1 MKKNVTLAFLALL
14 IFSGVSLAIDLPF
27 NLNNLARKKGSIE
40 PSSKLRMA
48 ETAIAQ
54 FYVDS
59 IDEEKLV
66 EDAIRGMIENLDP
79 HSSYTNAEETKELN
93 EPLQGNF
100 SGIGIT
106 FNMNQDTLYV
116 IQTVSGGP
124 SEKVGILAGDRIIAV
139 NDTAIAGQNMKNSEI
154 MKRLRGPKGTRVDV
168 TVLRGKEEIPFSIIR
183 DDIPIYSVDAAY
195 MVDNKTGYIRLN
207 KFASETPAEVRKAL
221 TDLKKQGMENL
232 ILDLTDNGG
241 GYLQASV
248 DLLGEFLDPGSL
260 AVYTEGLNSPR
271 SNNYARPHGK
281 EPLFNDGRL
290 VVMLNQYSASA
301 SEITA
306 GAIQDWD
313 RGLVVGRRTFGKGLV
328 QRPIPF
334 PDGSMIRLTVAHYY
348 TPTGRDIQ
356 KPYEKGDVK
365 KYNHDIVDRFESGEL
380 MHADSLKY
388 NDSLKVKTINLGRDI
403 YGGGGIYPDSFVALD
418 TMENT
423 RYYRNVMAKG
433 LINRYVISYVD
444 EYRKELQKKYKNDDA
459 FAKDFEVTPEMLG
472 KLKEMAEAE
481 GVEYNQ
487 EEFDRSEPLFKTVI
501 KALIGR
507 DIYGNETYYKIFNMH
522 NPIFKEAVRLI
533 GSDDYPLLLGPGPVV
548 KYSK

>member
-1 MKKNVTLAFLALL
+1 MFIMLGALVAL
-14 IFSGVSLAIDLPF
+14 GAIARPQYDA
-27 NLNNLARKKGSIE
+27 ARKIA
-40 PSSKLRMA
+40 LA
-48 ETAIAQ
+48 ESAIAQ
-54 FYVDS
+54 LYVDT
-59 IDEEKLV
+59 IDETKLV
-66 EDAIRGMIENLDP
+66 EDAIKGMLEGLDP
-79 HSSYTNAEETKELN
+79 HSSYTSPEETKELN

-124 SEKVGILAGDRIIAV
+124 SEKVGILAGDRIISV
-139 NDTAIAGQNMKNSEI
+139 NDTSIAGQKMKNSDI
-154 MKRLRGPKGTRVDV
+154 MKRLRGPKGTKVDV
-168 TVLRGKEEIPFSIIR
+168 TVLRGKEEIPFRITR

-195 MVDNKTGYIRLN
+195 MVDDSTGYIRLN
-207 KFASETPAEVRKAL
+207 KFAAETPEEMRKAL
-221 TDLKKQGMENL
+221 ADLKKKGMENL

-241 GYLQASV
+241 GYLQAAV
-248 DLLGEFLDPGSL
+248 EMLGEFLEPGSL

-271 SNNYARPHGK
+271 NDNFTHPHGK
-281 EPLFNDGRL
+281 KPLFADGRL

-306 GAIQDWD
+306 GAVQDWD
-313 RGLVVGRRTFGKGLV
+313 RGLVVGRRSFGKGLV

-356 KPYEKGDVK
+356 KPYTKGDTK
-365 KYNHDIVDRFESGEL
+365 SYNHDIADRFENGEL

-388 NDSLKVKTINLGRDI
+388 NDSLKVKTIRLKRDI

-423 RYYRNVMAKG
+423 KYYRNIMAKG
-433 LINRYVISYVD
+433 LLNRYVISYVD
-444 EYRKELQKKYKNDDA
+444 AHRKELQKKYRTADDYVEN
-459 FAKDFEVTPEMLG
+459 FEVTPEMLEA
-472 KLKEMAEAE
+472 LKAMGDAD
-481 GVEYNQ
+481 GVEFN
-487 EEFDRSEPLFKTVI
+487 EEEYQRSEPLFKMII

-507 DIYGNETYYKIFNMH
+507 DVYDNATYFKVYNRH
-522 NPIFKEAVRLI
+522 DPVFKEAVRLI
-533 GSDDYPLLLGPGPVV
+533 GSDDYPLLLGPGPVITDRKPV
-548 KYSK
+548 PNPEAMQ